1 MKSSLGVWSVGFVCN
16 TGINLLDV
24 VVNEMDSIRFRF
36 QSVLSAE
43 VTTTAHCQGPTLQS
57 NGDTL
62 GVAPTHA

>member
-1 MKSSLGVWSVGFVCN
+1 MGFVCN

-43 VTTTAHCQGPTLQS
+43 VTTTAHCQGP